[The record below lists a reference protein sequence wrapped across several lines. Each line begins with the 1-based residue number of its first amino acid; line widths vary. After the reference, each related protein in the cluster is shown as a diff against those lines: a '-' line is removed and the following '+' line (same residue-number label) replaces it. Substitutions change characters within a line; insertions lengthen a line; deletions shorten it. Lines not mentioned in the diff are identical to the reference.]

1 MLLKKMLASAVVL
14 SALLCAPAVAGS
26 QKTVDSSVLASLKS
40 IRQDAELI
48 ASGRLHGKTAL
59 LGPARD
65 IAVKWASVEP
75 DLSVDGNAIV
85 ETKMANASIAAL
97 ERDWQTG
104 KNVRGEARDVSG
116 SIDDL
121 TDAAT
126 GQ

>member
-1 MLLKKMLASAVVL
+1 MLLKRMLASAAVL
-14 SALLCAPAVAGS
+14 SALMSAPAAAGS
-26 QKTVDSSVLASLKS
+26 QKSVDSSVLASLKS

-48 ASGRLHGKTAL
+48 ASGKLHGKAAL

-65 IAVKWASVEP
+65 IAVRWASVEP
-75 DLSVDGNAIV
+75 DLCVDGNAIV

-97 ERDWQTG
+97 EHDWKTG

-116 SIDDL
+116 SIGDL